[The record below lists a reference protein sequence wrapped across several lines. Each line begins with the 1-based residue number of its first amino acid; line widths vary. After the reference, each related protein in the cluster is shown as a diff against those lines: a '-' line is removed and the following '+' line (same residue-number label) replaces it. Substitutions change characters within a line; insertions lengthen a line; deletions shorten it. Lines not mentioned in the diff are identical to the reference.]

1 MANSNN
7 FDLKI
12 AFSADLGN
20 TAVVFRNV
28 HSELTSS
35 FGNLQGT
42 VASSG
47 NAIRS
52 NMQQTGQTAKDNAD
66 AHKQSNDKIASST
79 NTMANQLKGGFNEIQ
94 TAFGKLGIAFATI
107 GSIIGGG
114 GWLLGMITQT
124 QEAGKEVAQLS
135 RMLNITLADASAYK
149 EALEDLGLNTDTLV
163 RASRLLTRQIGQ
175 DSSAFKQ
182 HGISLK
188 DTNGEYKT
196 TEQILTEVI
205 NKYNQLG
212 NTIEANT
219 FANRVFGRSY
229 SEVQPMLRLT
239 SEKLAEAKA
248 RAKEFNLILTTDQLT
263 ALRAY
268 KKSQEDAND
277 VLEEFGKTMTF
288 YVMPIMQEFFKGME
302 ANRDVLQAFAWIM
315 REMLIGIISG
325 GKLIAQIFYLLK
337 GTILLTADSFI
348 FLVEQFIYG
357 WKLIGVA
364 VIGNTKL
371 IKEAQEQLGSSTD
384 KFTKNYA
391 KRTEDWYKQAT
402 DSAQGYID
410 MLKRIEESE
419 KVLKGGGEEAKIPKS
434 KSPLTPED
442 QIKEVM
448 QRLAKEEAGIMA
460 ETTTNLMERNALLI
474 KKYKDYQLELSV
486 LNKQFGNLTIQS
498 ETELS
503 NKITSIYEG
512 LEKAGFAR
520 SEAIFKHKVDLSEQ
534 ALDEEERVA
543 ERQKTLGDITQEQLT
558 QKLEKILDK
567 RIENYKKYYDVLR
580 KLHGEDSD
588 YLLRLKQE
596 ETTKLLQL
604 EKRRTQLQE
613 TQNNLVRANSKK
625 MANDIVNSF
634 ESGFKG
640 MLAGTQ
646 SFSEGMRGIFNGL
659 MNLVDEIIWSMVR
672 EWILGEEA
680 KTAASAFGFETIAT
694 LSTIFHKLMSLLGWE
709 SVGEDV
715 TKAGVK
721 GQANIWA
728 EWGAYPPIAIA
739 LTAGLLGVLAGLA
752 FSARGGWDSVPFD
765 GAMTELHKGEMVLP
779 QHLAE
784 KVRNMAEPQP
794 SQNITYNIQ
803 ALDAQS
809 FKAFASKNKGI
820 LFNTHNSALRDG
832 LQYGVRGV

>member
-66 AHKQSNDKIASST
+66 NHKQANEKIIASTDS
-79 NTMANQLKGGFNEIQ
+79 MASKLKDGFNGIQ
-94 TAFGKLGIAFATI
+94 TAFGKLGMAMATI
-107 GSIIGGG
+107 GTVIGGG
-114 GWLLGMITQT
+114 GWLLGMITKT
-124 QEAGKEVAQLS
+124 QEASVEIAKLS
-135 RMLNITLADASAYK
+135 LLLNISLADASAYK
-149 EALEDLGLNTDTLV
+149 EALEDLGLDTDTLV

-175 DSSAFKQ
+175 DSSALKQ

-196 TEQILTEVI
+196 TEKILTEVI
-205 NKYNQLG
+205 DKYNQLG
-212 NTIEANT
+212 NTIEANA

-229 SEVQPMLRLT
+229 TEVQPMLRLT
-239 SEKLAEAKA
+239 SEKLVEAKE
-248 RAKEFNLILTTDQLT
+248 RAKEFNLVLTKDQLT

-288 YVMPIMQEFFKGME
+288 YLMPILQEVFKGME
-302 ANRDVLQAFAWIM
+302 ANRDVFQAFAWTI
-315 REMLIGIISG
+315 REIVLGIVLG
-325 GKLIAQIFYLLK
+325 GKAIAITFYVLK
-337 GTILLTADSFI
+337 GILLQTVDIVTYLIEQIAYGFTFLGASIVRNTNLIEKSQNALAESTA
-348 FLVEQFIYG
+348 
-357 WKLIGVA
+357 
-364 VIGNTKL
+364 
-371 IKEAQEQLGSSTD
+371 
-384 KFTKNYA
+384 KFTTNYA
-391 KRTEDWYKQAT
+391 KRTTDMWKQVT
-402 DSAQGYID
+402 DSAKGYVD
-410 MLKRIEESE
+410 MFKRIEESE
-419 KVLKGGGEEAKIPKS
+419 RVLKGGGEEAKIPKGGDP
-434 KSPLTPED
+434 KTPED
-442 QIKEVM
+442 QIKEKM
-448 QRLAKEEAGIMA
+448 LKLAKEEAGILA
-460 ETTTNLMERNALLI
+460 ETTTNLMERNALLL
-474 KKYKDYQLELSV
+474 KKYEDYQSELAV
-486 LNKQFGNLTIQS
+486 LNKKFGDLTIQS
-498 ETELS
+498 QTELS

-520 SEAIFKHKVDLSEQ
+520 SEAIFKHKVELNEQ
-534 ALDEEERVA
+534 ELDQEERLV

-596 ETTKLLQL
+596 ETNKLIQL

-613 TQNNLVRANSKK
+613 TQNNVLRANSKK

-634 ESGFKG
+634 ESGLKG
-640 MLAGTQ
+640 MLSGTK
-646 SFSEGMRGIFNGL
+646 SFAEGMRSIFDGL

-680 KTAASAFGFETIAT
+680 KTAASVFGFDTIAT
-694 LSTIFHKLMSLLGWE
+694 LSAIFHKLMVALGWE
-709 SVGEDV
+709 STAEGVAQ
-715 TKAGVK
+715 AGVK

-728 EWGAYPPIAIA
+728 EWGAYPPFAIA
-739 LTAGLLGVLAGLA
+739 LTAGLLGILAGLA
-752 FSARGGWDSVPFD
+752 FSAEGGWDSVPFD

-779 QHLAE
+779 RNLAE